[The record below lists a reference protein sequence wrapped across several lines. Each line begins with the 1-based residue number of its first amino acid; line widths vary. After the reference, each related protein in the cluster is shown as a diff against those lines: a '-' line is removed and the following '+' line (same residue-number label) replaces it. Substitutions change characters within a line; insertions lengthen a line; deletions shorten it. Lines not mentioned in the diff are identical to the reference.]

1 VIRSRSLIIPII
13 TIFFIGLSFVLGY
26 FLGQSK
32 EKIVFTDTL
41 PLICKIY
48 NETSQISMAC
58 NPVDIERQKSGELV
72 TFGFTL
78 PTNTSFNVSKEIY
91 CHYNVT
97 AKRFTYCYQLNVGVK
112 ESAE

>member
-1 VIRSRSLIIPII
+1 MDDKYIILILVPLLIWVSFIIGYYLGHSR
-13 TIFFIGLSFVLGY
+13 
-26 FLGQSK
+26 

-58 NPVDIERQKSGELV
+58 NPVDIEKQKSGELV

>member
-1 VIRSRSLIIPII
+1 MI
-13 TIFFIGLSFVLGY
+13 TIFFIGLSFTLGY
-26 FLGQSK
+26 FLGQTK
-32 EKIVFTDTL
+32 EKIVITDTI

-48 NETSQISMAC
+48 NETNQISMAC
-58 NPVDIERQKSGELV
+58 NPIDIEKQKSGELV

-97 AKRFTYCYQLNVGVK
+97 AKRFTYCYQLNIGVR
-112 ESAE
+112 ESGE